1 MADGIK
7 IRELTLT
14 STVSDDD
21 VLVIDKL
28 SNVTSEN
35 VTFQLTFLDFK
46 RRYIGDAFV
55 VDPEDDD
62 ILVWEDGKWVNKTA
76 PGFEGNPGLSEGVII
91 FPTTESRKTFV
102 VTVADRTSANRW
114 SDDASTNK
122 AFYLDAEEAPA
133 MIVGPGRT
141 FRFDTSDPSNV
152 GYDFRFFTIPTNDGL
167 FVPYEYGVTVAG
179 TPGSD
184 GSYTEIIFTQ
194 TYEESFGT
202 MNLIEESPRVLFYNC
217 LKNNGHDFMGNSV
230 FNAGRIQDVEFGIEG
245 GGEGSGDIIGPFQVM
260 NRITELETKVQEL
273 TTHLENLIT
282 IE

>member
-1 MADGIK
+1 
-7 IRELTLT
+7 
-14 STVSDDD
+14 
-21 VLVIDKL
+21 
-28 SNVTSEN
+28 
-35 VTFQLTFLDFK
+35 
-46 RRYIGDAFV
+46 
-55 VDPEDDD
+55 
-62 ILVWEDGKWVNKTA
+62 
-76 PGFEGNPGLSEGVII
+76 
-91 FPTTESRKTFV
+91 
-102 VTVADRTSANRW
+102 
-114 SDDASTNK
+114 
-122 AFYLDAEEAPA
+122 

-230 FNAGRIQDVEFGIEG
+230 FNAGRIQNVEFGIDMESRIAIVGPNGVCKSTFLGLLMGDLEATSGQNQCKATINEDNPARAAG
-245 GGEGSGDIIGPFQVM
+245 GAPI
-260 NRITELETKVQEL
+260 NWL
-273 TTHLENLIT
+273 
-282 IE
+282 